1 MSNVV
6 GLGVVPISS
15 TVYSRLKDSIS
26 LPELVMNNFENFI
39 MVVQPE
45 GFDCEFLN
53 ELPLV
58 EYETVTASTLR
69 EYGVEGNFL
78 NDAEEDDT
86 FVEIPVIFIND
97 GSFVKVA
104 PVKPLKELSWKD
116 LEYLFG
122 GGSGVALELKELE
135 GFFSTPGQWVIAQKL
150 EKRGKGVAN
159 NDYFRI

>member
-15 TVYSRLKDSIS
+15 TVYSSLKDSIS

-58 EYETVTASTLR
+58 EYETVTASTLKK
-69 EYGVEGNFL
+69 YGVGGNFL
-78 NDAEEDDT
+78 NDAEEDGT
-86 FVEIPVIFIND
+86 FVEIPVISIND
-97 GSFVKVA
+97 GLFVKVA

-116 LEYLFG
+116 LEYIFG
-122 GGSGVALELKELE
+122 GGSDVVLELKELE
-135 GFFSTPGQWVIAQKL
+135 EFFSTPGQWVIAQKL
-150 EKRGKGVAN
+150 KRAEKKG
-159 NDYFRI
+159 

>member
-69 EYGVEGNFL
+69 GYG
-78 NDAEEDDT
+78 
-86 FVEIPVIFIND
+86 
-97 GSFVKVA
+97 
-104 PVKPLKELSWKD
+104 
-116 LEYLFG
+116 
-122 GGSGVALELKELE
+122 
-135 GFFSTPGQWVIAQKL
+135 
-150 EKRGKGVAN
+150 
-159 NDYFRI
+159 